1 MTSKSILLLP
11 PLPCLRIKNAQVG
24 MFKAEVIRRNP
35 KKRLVMR
42 DQVVAVT
49 TKDIVDALEAAG
61 VREVVDVHAVER
73 QNVESIHEAVALRG
87 ADARA
92 VVATVMCEAD
102 VHVVAVIRAVGI
114 IDLPHR
120 RPRHLLPHHRYRHLV
135 AVAGDAV
142 VNLLVFRQVWPL
154 RLVSW
159 ML

>member
-1 MTSKSILLLP
+1 
-11 PLPCLRIKNAQVG
+11 
-24 MFKAEVIRRNP
+24 
-35 KKRLVMR
+35 MR

-120 RPRHLLPHHRYRHLV
+120 RPRHLLPRHRYRHLV